1 MVMAF
6 AKCKGSTFMMIRGK
20 HDRET
25 KTVVHRQVSPI
36 VSCSTGWF
44 TDPLSPTARDTPG
57 PVRLIVREIYS
68 REGWYVCSHLHL
80 YFIWHVSSCVLF
92 RPSTMHIPYPCHCIV
107 FCRMP
112 MQKVFR
118 AVPDSHFQRLIFP
131 APPLCDSTCMC
142 NILSRTRF
150 SCLMPHT
157 LRLYSVYWT
166 LLRPATYPRSVHV
179 SPRTTCRIV
188 HDCIRSGP
196 NAVNCELVI
205 TV

>member
-20 HDRET
+20 DDRET

-36 VSCSTGWF
+36 VSRSTGRF
-44 TDPLSPTARDTPG
+44 TDPLSPTARDTSG
-57 PVRLIVREIYS
+57 PA
-68 REGWYVCSHLHL
+68 CC
-80 YFIWHVSSCVLF
+80 CVLF
-92 RPSTMHIPYPCHCIV
+92 RPSTMHIPYPCRCIV
-107 FCRMP
+107 FCRTP

-142 NILSRTRF
+142 NILSCTRF
-150 SCLMPHT
+150 SCLTPHI

-166 LLRPATYPRSVHV
+166 LLRPATCPRSVHV
-179 SPRTTCRIV
+179 SPCTTHRIV

-196 NAVNCELVI
+196 NAVNCEPVI